1 MDFQVEFLGHKTD
14 IVIGTMSHSGCTR
27 AKLAQW
33 HVPVT
38 QPSGRLWST
47 KAVIFQLE
55 MIVMEKPAINRIK
68 RTIN

>member
-14 IVIGTMSHSGCTR
+14 IVIGTMSHSGHTR

-38 QPSGRLWST
+38 QTSGRLQST
-47 KAVIFQLE
+47 KVVVFQLE
-55 MIVMEKPAINRIK
+55 MIVMEKPATNCIK
-68 RTIN
+68 RTIS